1 VLRDIDGEVGPAT
14 GILDSDPPAG
24 RLLAALASMLHEAT
38 SRFEETSDRIAQ
50 LVVER
55 ETGAGPELIVALQDF
70 DRLRQDFV
78 SIGNV
83 LARCAKVA
91 HESPSNHQIFALR
104 DVLADIPLVDF
115 KRRLAQCLVW
125 MSSPP
130 TAPDGPSSVGEKI
143 F

>member
-1 VLRDIDGEVGPAT
+1 VVLRVLDGDAGPAK
-14 GILDSDPPAG
+14 DVSESDPPVG

-55 ETGAGPELIVALQDF
+55 DTGAGPELIVALQDF

-83 LARCAKVA
+83 LARCAKAA
-91 HESPSNHQIFALR
+91 HESPAQEQFYRLPDI
-104 DVLADIPLVDF
+104 LAEIPLVDF
-115 KRRLAQCLVW
+115 KRRLAQCLAW

-130 TAPDGPSSVGEKI
+130 SAPDGSPAEEV

>member
-1 VLRDIDGEVGPAT
+1 LVLGDLDGDAGPAM
-14 GILDSDPPAG
+14 GISESNPPVG
-24 RLLAALASMLHEAT
+24 KLLAALASMLHEAT

-83 LARCAKVA
+83 LARCAKVT
-91 HESPSNHQIFALR
+91 HESPSNEQYP
-104 DVLADIPLVDF
+104 LADILAEIPLVDF
-115 KRRLAQCLVW
+115 KRRLAQCLGW

-130 TAPDGPSSVGEKI
+130 SAPDDEFVADEV